1 VIENAVM
8 NAHHSRRRKLN
19 EEERELWDEI
29 TRSVEPLRAPPVGS
43 AAPSPV
49 KIRPAPSALSVAH
62 PPTKE
67 VPQPLE
73 PMERRLKQ
81 RLARGLEPIDR
92 SLDLHGKTQAQAHG
106 ELLRFLRR
114 SQVEGARFLLVITGK
129 GSRADSSEHGV
140 LKRQVPLWLAQPELR
155 PYVAGF
161 EQAHVRHGG
170 AGALY
175 VRLRR
180 PRRAE

>member
-1 VIENAVM
+1 M
-8 NAHHSRRRKLN
+8 LMTAHRDRRRKLN
-19 EEERELWDEI
+19 DEERKLWDEI
-29 TRSVEPLRAPPVGS
+29 TRWVEPLRPPPAGS
-43 AAPSPV
+43 AAPSRV
-49 KIRPAPSALSVAH
+49 KIRPAASALSVAH
-62 PPTKE
+62 APMKK

-81 RLARGLEPIDR
+81 RLARGREPITG

-114 SQVEGARFLLVITGK
+114 SQLEGARSVLVITGK

-180 PRRAE
+180 SRRA